1 MQQTA
6 QFKHVS
12 SSDVS
17 PITMAGAVD
26 TEPTMSFSAFATGAK
41 PPAFQETKNS
51 SRSACADLQ
60 AASQSL
66 SEVLKQVDAVLS
78 QSAAS
83 PMAAGAQAALP
94 SPSLRRVS
102 VSNIVSTFEQNK
114 VSPPIMIPTRE
125 NKRSSY
131 PPPSQREAEPCAG
144 TPLQPPNPQTEAV
157 QHTSPQSDW
166 TIVNSPTHT
175 VTVLSN
181 SSAEDAATFASIAQ
195 HESPGILQSPLEPAV
210 MDAACSTVCKQQA
223 AANAPP
229 SNQQILHETISN
241 RSPSKVS
248 PVFEQFVHE
257 CAPVANAMPSSTNAA
272 VATALTQHEPAV
284 LAQLSVVAQSHTAA
298 VAIPAVTAAPP
309 PVGARYTFEDVERI
323 TTFAKEEL
331 QRRADAEVAALT
343 VQLAAK
349 TSQAQTLCEENI
361 VLKETLLQ

>member
-1 MQQTA
+1 
-6 QFKHVS
+6 
-12 SSDVS
+12 
-17 PITMAGAVD
+17 MAGAGD

-66 SEVLKQVDAVLS
+66 SEVLKQVDAVLL

-131 PPPSQREAEPCAG
+131 PPPSHNKEVEPCAG
-144 TPLQPPNPQTEAV
+144 TPLQPPNPQTAVV

-166 TIVNSPTHT
+166 TIVNSPAHT
-175 VTVLSN
+175 ATVPSN
-181 SSAEDAATFASIAQ
+181 SSAEDAAIFASIAQ
-195 HESPGILQSPLEPAV
+195 PESPGILQSPLEPAV
-210 MDAACSTVCKQQA
+210 MDAACSTVGKQQA
-223 AANAPP
+223 ATNSPPP
-229 SNQQILHETISN
+229 SNQQIIHETISIH
-241 RSPSKVS
+241 SPSKAT

-257 CAPVANAMPSSTNAA
+257 CATVANAVPSA
-272 VATALTQHEPAV
+272 VATALTQHEPAA
-284 LAQLSVVAQSHTAA
+284 LPQLSSVAQSHTTV

-349 TSQAQTLCEENI
+349 TSQAQTLCQENT
-361 VLKETLLQ
+361 VLKDTLLQ